1 MGVANEYR
9 RVFRTCWFRAGH
21 RAIVKVLAARAL
33 DLGAEKLPR
42 SGALVAQQ
50 KRSDLLDRLAHAER
64 LSSWPTNELRAALAV
79 IELLDA
85 DRPRSRSGV
94 RTVDIRL
101 AIYRRRLQYELDRR
115 TGVIESSGSL
125 DSH

>member
-1 MGVANEYR
+1 M
-9 RVFRTCWFRAGH
+9 
-21 RAIVKVLAARAL
+21 
-33 DLGAEKLPR
+33 
-42 SGALVAQQ
+42 AQQ
-50 KRSDLLDRLAHAER
+50 QRSDLLDRLAHSER

-115 TGVIESSGSL
+115 AGVIESSGSL